1 MTLVGVSLV
10 KSVSGTPARCQ
21 TSFFF
26 QFCGALETRENLYQ
40 RSEVDATDSYL
51 GATFCVALGFC
62 PHSYILK
69 DYTLVI
75 HLSLLALLVAHG
87 DATVHAHNNLT
98 SETFTILKLLTNDH
112 NGGGR
117 ASIFS
122 TAMIK
127 IGITVDRS

>member
-1 MTLVGVSLV
+1 VMTLVRVSLV

-21 TSFFF
+21 TFFF
-26 QFCGALETRENLYQ
+26 QFCGALETREE
-40 RSEVDATDSYL
+40 RSEVLDATDSYL

-69 DYTLVI
+69 DHTLVV

-122 TAMIK
+122 TAIIK